1 MGAMAVVETQVDEAV
16 KSQVQQV
23 LDREGLTLSGAFH
36 FFLERTAHE
45 NGIPSEVFRPNTET
59 IAAMEAAREE
69 TSLPSNPSSKCS
81 TKLQPKRPKKI
92 SPTDARAS

>member
-59 IAAMEAAREE
+59 IAAMEAARRGDVTPIESFQQMLDEIAAEE
-69 TSLPSNPSSKCS
+69 TEEDL
-81 TKLQPKRPKKI
+81 
-92 SPTDARAS
+92 TD